1 VIKQERK
8 RKERVC
14 LLWAVSS
21 NVRVKSP
28 CFFLLRVVCV
38 ATVCCLPPRDE
49 CVFCFRCVS
58 IHRRGARSRATSS
71 PSNTITILIVCD
83 FSKET

>member
-1 VIKQERK
+1 MIKQERK
-8 RKERVC
+8 RKESAY

-49 CVFCFRCVS
+49 CVFCFLCVS
-58 IHRRGARSRATSS
+58 IHGRGARSRATSS
-71 PSNTITILIVCD
+71 SNTITILIVGD
-83 FSKET
+83 FSKEI